1 MRRFAKSLMAGSTLS
16 GLGALIAPA
25 FAQDAPA
32 PGAADSAAAMLANI
46 DPLVAG
52 AGGAIGL
59 AVAAV
64 IWAFRVSAATRH
76 QAVHWSDKLA
86 ELEARL
92 EKSDSV
98 LSAHPGLVLVW
109 EDDTDSLSAGW
120 GEPKILGGPAALAS
134 LLSFSKDDEDAK
146 SSPVDRLLNALGA
159 LPLQD
164 DEAEKPET
172 LREKVKNLRAHGVA
186 FSGNVVTP
194 DGRSIEVD
202 GRVAGGQVA
211 LWITDPAV
219 RMAEDGAVIGAF
231 RERAVDLHGAHAL
244 LERAPVPAWRRGAD
258 LQLVWAN
265 RAYADLVEAPNVAD
279 VLKQQIELDNTIR
292 KLASTAASE
301 RKANEGRAVIN
312 TRGERRVYR
321 IIETP
326 LHGSGD
332 AAMGGVAIDVTELD
346 KAKSDLKQQIEANQ
360 RTLDQIQTAV
370 AIFGS
375 SQNLIYNNRAFQDLW
390 SLDDAEL
397 SGRVYHGEVLDQLRM
412 KGKLPEPSDY
422 DDWKE
427 KQLALYTDGLSE
439 PGAERLGGAPDE
451 IWHLPDGRTLRVA
464 RLRHP
469 LGGVMLA
476 FEDITEKIAL
486 ETQYNT
492 QISVQ
497 KATLNNLAEGVA
509 VFAADGA
516 LKLYNKAFQKL
527 WRLDGRHLDARPHI
541 DSILDNLKK
550 LARDAD
556 ASFDALRR
564 CIVSKAHEDR
574 QTYEFR
580 EIRLADGRTIAIG
593 AEPLPDG
600 ATLAHFLDVTDS
612 KEREKELKERN
623 AILENADRLKS
634 KFVDH
639 VSYQLRTPLSTIIG
653 FSEMLDG
660 QMFGVLND
668 RQKDYIA
675 SILSA
680 SYHLRDLINDIID
693 LGAIDAGQLDLNV
706 QKTDIRK
713 LLENAATFAALKAE
727 DTQVTLKVD
736 CPKDIGDAS
745 LDEKRMK
752 QVLFNLLSNAFAYT
766 GAGGAVT
773 IGARKVG
780 DAVKLWVAD
789 TGRGL
794 SPSDQARA
802 FDAFE
807 SRGPSAGAG
816 LGLALVE
823 RFVKLHHGWVR
834 MESHEG
840 QGATVTCFIPD
851 PVAAAEAAPTGEKAG
866 GDAGGAPDPGAA
878 KKEAPKKK
886 PAKKAPARK
895 RAKTKADETQGKKET
910 RPQAAE

>member
-1 MRRFAKSLMAGSTLS
+1 MAATSLS
-16 GLGALIAPA
+16 GLGAGL
-25 FAQDAPA
+25 FASP
-32 PGAADSAAAMLANI
+32 AAAQTAEAAGGFFSHL

-52 AGGAIGL
+52 AGGAIAL
-59 AVAAV
+59 SIAAVA
-64 IWAFRVSAATRH
+64 WAFRVSAATRN
-76 QAVHWSDKLA
+76 QSVFWSDKLA
-86 ELEARL
+86 EMEARL

-109 EDDTDSLSAGW
+109 EDDSESLSAGW
-120 GEPKILGGPAALAS
+120 GAPKILGGPAALAS
-134 LLSFSKDDEDAK
+134 LLSFSKDDGEIAA
-146 SSPVDRLLNALGA
+146 SPVDRLLNALGA
-159 LPLQD
+159 LPIED
-164 DEAEKPET
+164 DEAEKPEL

-186 FSGNVVTP
+186 FSGNVVTA

-219 RMAEDGAVIGAF
+219 RMAEDGAMIGAF
-231 RERAVDLHGAHAL
+231 RERATDLHGAHAL
-244 LERAPVPAWRRGAD
+244 LERAPIPAWRRNAD
-258 LQLVWAN
+258 LALVWVN
-265 RAYADLVEAPNVAD
+265 RAYADLVEAASPAD
-279 VLKQQIELDNTIR
+279 AVKQQIELDNSIK
-292 KLASTAASE
+292 KLAASAASD

-312 TRGERRVYR
+312 TRGERRVFR
-321 IIETP
+321 IVETP

-332 AAMGGVAIDVTELD
+332 ASLGGLAVDVTEQD
-346 KAKSDLKQQIEANQ
+346 RAKTDLKHQIEANQ
-360 RTLDQIQTAV
+360 KTLDQIKTAV
-370 AIFGS
+370 AIFGA
-375 SQNLIYNNRAFQDLW
+375 SQNLIYYNRAFKDLW

-397 SGRVYHGEVLDQLRM
+397 SGRVVHGEILDLLRH
-412 KGKLPEPSDY
+412 KGRLPEPPDY
-422 DDWKE
+422 DAWKAT
-427 KQLALYTDGLSE
+427 QLALYTEGLAE
-439 PGAERLGGAPDE
+439 PGSERLGGAPDE

-464 RLRHP
+464 RIRHP
-469 LGGVMLA
+469 LGGAMVA

-486 ETQYNT
+486 EAQFNT
-492 QISVQ
+492 QIKVQ

-509 VFAADGA
+509 VFGGDGG
-516 LKLYNKAFQKL
+516 LRLYNKAFQKL
-527 WRLDGRHLDARPHI
+527 WRLDGRQLDARPHV
-541 DSILDNLKK
+541 DAVVENLAK
-550 LARDAD
+550 LAKDANP
-556 ASFDALRR
+556 AFDALRR
-564 CIVSKAHEDR
+564 CVSSKSHADR
-574 QTYEFR
+574 QTLEFQ
-580 EIRLADGRTIAIG
+580 EIRLADGRTMAIG

-693 LGAIDAGQLDLNV
+693 LAAIDAGQMGLSLAE
-706 QKTDIRK
+706 TDIRK
-713 LLENAATFAALKAE
+713 MLESAATFAALKAE
-727 DTQVTLKVD
+727 DTQVALKID
-736 CPKDIGDAS
+736 CPKDIGAAA
-745 LDEKRMK
+745 LDEKRIR

-780 DAVKLWVAD
+780 DAVKIWVAD

-794 SPSDQARA
+794 SPADQARA

-823 RFVKLHHGWVR
+823 RFVKLHNGWVR
-834 MESHEG
+834 MESSEG
-840 QGATVTCFIPD
+840 KGACITLFLPGK
-851 PVAAAEAAPTGEKAG
+851 AGAAEAAPPAEPEP
-866 GDAGGAPDPGAA
+866 GAADPAPKRKPSARAA
-878 KKEAPKKK
+878 KKE
-886 PAKKAPARK
+886 KAPQA
-895 RAKTKADETQGKKET
+895 
-910 RPQAAE
+910 QAAE

>member
-1 MRRFAKSLMAGSTLS
+1 MRRYAKKLMAGSIFA
-16 GLGALIAPA
+16 GLG
-25 FAQDAPA
+25 FAGLGIFP
-32 PGAADSAAAMLANI
+32 SLAAAQSSTLPAAAESGRLLAGV
-46 DPLVAG
+46 DPLLVG
-52 AGGAIGL
+52 AGGAIAL

-76 QAVHWSDKLA
+76 QSLHWSDKLA
-86 ELEARL
+86 EMEARL

-109 EDDTDSLSAGW
+109 EDDTESLSSGW

-134 LLSFSKDDEDAK
+134 LLSFSKDDADAK
-146 SSPVDRLLNALGA
+146 TSPVSRLLNALGA

-164 DEAEKPET
+164 DDAEKPES

-219 RMAEDGAVIGAF
+219 RMAEDGAF
-231 RERAVDLHGAHAL
+231 RERATDLHGAHAL
-244 LERAPVPAWRRGAD
+244 LERAPVPAWRRNAD
-258 LQLVWAN
+258 LQLVWVN
-265 RAYADLVEAPNVAD
+265 RAYAEIVEAPSVAD
-279 VLKQQIELDNTIR
+279 VIKQQTELDNTIK
-292 KLASTAASE
+292 KLAATAASE
-301 RKANEGRAVIN
+301 RRAHEGRAVIN
-312 TRGERRVYR
+312 TRGERRVFR
-321 IIETP
+321 IVETP
-326 LHGSGD
+326 LHGSGE
-332 AAMGGVAIDVTELD
+332 ASLGGVAIDVTELD
-346 KAKSDLKQQIEANQ
+346 KARTDLKNQIEANQ

-370 AIFGS
+370 AIFGA
-375 SQNLIYNNRAFQDLW
+375 SQNLIYYNRAFQELW
-390 SLDDAEL
+390 ALDDAEL
-397 SGRVYHGEVLDQLRM
+397 SGRVYHGEVLDQLRL
-412 KGKLPEPSDY
+412 KGRLPEPSDY
-422 DDWKE
+422 DQWKE

-439 PGAERLGGAPDE
+439 PGSERLGGAPDE

-476 FEDITEKIAL
+476 FEDITEKITL
-486 ETQYNT
+486 EAQYNT

-509 VFAADGA
+509 VFAGDGT
-516 LKLYNKAFQKL
+516 LRLYNKAFQKL
-527 WRLDGRHLDARPHI
+527 WRLDARHLDAKPHV
-541 DSILDNLKK
+541 DAVVDNLNK

-564 CIVSKAHEDR
+564 CVASKAHADR

-612 KEREKELKERN
+612 KEREKELKDRN

-680 SYHLRDLINDIID
+680 SYHLRDLITDIID
-693 LGAIDAGQLDLNV
+693 LAAIDAGQMDLTL

-736 CPKDIGDAS
+736 CPKDIGEAE
-745 LDEKRMK
+745 LDDKRIK

-766 GAGGAVT
+766 GSGGAVT
-773 IGARKVG
+773 LGARRVG
-780 DAVKLWVAD
+780 KAVKIWVAD

-794 SPSDQARA
+794 SPADQARA

-834 MESHEG
+834 MDSREG
-840 QGATVTCFIPD
+840 AGACVTCFLPE
-851 PVAAAEAAPTGEKAG
+851 PPAAAEAVPADETPPTE
-866 GDAGGAPDPGAA
+866 AA
-878 KKEAPKKK
+878 KDDG
-886 PAKKAPARK
+886 PAKPTARRRARAKAPAGENALK
-895 RAKTKADETQGKKET
+895 RQH
-910 RPQAAE
+910 AAE